1 MATFKAV
8 VFSTKNHIK
17 NDGTTNIKIR
27 IYHNTDSQYISTPFY
42 IEPEYLGDDGNVT
55 STSDSFELLN
65 FELGELIQKY
75 RGVTLKLGAE
85 RMSRMSCMEVKEQI
99 IAASEP
105 DYEFIDFIDF
115 SNKIIARSKKG
126 TADCYKTA
134 INALIWFYK
143 RKKID
148 ARDITSVRL
157 NEFMAQLSIKG
168 QNDKPLEP
176 GAISNYMRSI
186 RALYNKCKAHYND
199 SDFDIIRIPNDPFSK
214 VKIPVYRRKRK
225 NVSVDNIKLIR
236 DAKFKTLQTNLARDM
251 FMIMFYLMGINVT
264 DLYKLD
270 SIKFGRIE
278 YERTK
283 MDIEDKAD
291 RFLMSIKVEPE
302 LQVLLDRYS
311 VNGELLSYIKN
322 RYSSSDGFM
331 KAVNEGLETIC
342 IELKIPKITTNWARH
357 SFATLARNNAGI
369 AKADVDFCLGH
380 TNNDYKMADIYI
392 AIDYSIFDRTNR
404 AVIDLL
410 IEKPKKKS
418 KKMQKSLVI

>member
-1 MATFKAV
+1 MATFKAI

-27 IYHNTDSQYISTPFY
+27 IYHNVDSQYISTPFY
-42 IEPEYLGDDGNVT
+42 ILPNHMSNDGNV
-55 STSDSFELLN
+55 SSDSPDSDLIN
-65 FELGELIQKY
+65 FEIGGLIQKY

-85 RMSRMSCMEVKEQI
+85 RMSKMSCIEVREQI

-105 DYEFIDFIDF
+105 EYEFIDFIEF

-126 TADCYKTA
+126 TADCYQTA
-134 INALIWFYK
+134 INALTWFYK

-157 NEFMAQLSIKG
+157 NEFMSQLAIKG

-186 RALYNKCKAHYND
+186 RALYNKCKIHYND

-225 NVSVDNIKLIR
+225 NIPIETIKRIR
-236 DAKFKTLQTNLARDM
+236 DSKFETIRANLARDI
-251 FMIMFYLMGINVT
+251 FMMMFYLMGINVT
-264 DLYKLD
+264 DFFKLEK
-270 SIKFGRIE
+270 IKFGRIE

-291 RFLMSIKVEPE
+291 RLLLSIKVEPE
-302 LQVLLDRYS
+302 LQELFDRYS
-311 VNGELLSYIKN
+311 INGNLLSYFKE
-322 RYSSSDGFM
+322 RYSSAESFM
-331 KAVNEGLETIC
+331 RATNEGLETIC
-342 IELKIPKITTNWARH
+342 NELNIPKITTNWARH
-357 SFATLARNNAGI
+357 SFATVARNNAGI

-404 AVIDLL
+404 AVMDLL
-410 IEKPKKKS
+410 TDKS
-418 KKMQKSLVI
+418 KKNRKKT